1 MAKKVMWKP
10 IVKSKFTDNKELTI
24 FIIFVVSVMVL
35 LYPKG
40 KIENLILNYKDYNID
55 LGNIYLE
62 NLTRINKDPNLRLLL
77 ARRYAQIGNIKR
89 SEEIL
94 RELENTELRDKVLM
108 VRYERLKFL
117 YFSTE
122 DPETKKMYKQSMR
135 EMLEHLHKI
144 SYDLRELEKI
154 HTESISMGLIDVAL
168 KTSIKISKLKDDEDI
183 HWLKIV
189 YKNAL
194 ATENY
199 QVALKYC
206 ALLKAKDRENY
217 LFWLREEYR
226 IASGLKEYTTALEDA
241 LQLLILEGGEKY
253 KKDIVYLLSKSQS
266 TEVIFQYIDKYPDRK
281 YILSEI
287 LADFYV
293 LNKDYK
299 NAFSL
304 YASIYVAEKNK
315 INRRKLFKKIVTLL
329 LSSRQYEEVKMFI
342 GENYREHIE
351 DIEMAKFILSS
362 SLATGDPDFSYKIA
376 KDIHMLIR

>member
-1 MAKKVMWKP
+1 MWKP
-10 IVKSKFTDNKELTI
+10 IVKSKLTDNKELTI

>member
-1 MAKKVMWKP
+1 MVKKVMWKP
-10 IVKSKFTDNKELTI
+10 TVRSKFTDNRELTV
-24 FIIFVVSVMVL
+24 FIILVVSVMIL

-62 NLTRINKDPNLRLLL
+62 NLTRINRDPNLRLLL
-77 ARRYAQIGNIKR
+77 AQRYAQIGDIKR

-108 VRYERLKFL
+108 VRYERLKFM

-122 DPETKKMYKQSMR
+122 DSESKKMYKQSMR
-135 EMLEHLHKI
+135 EMLEHLYRI
-144 SYDLRELEKI
+144 SYDLRVLEKI
-154 HTESISMGLIDVAL
+154 HTESISMGLVDVAL
-168 KTSIKISKLKDDEDI
+168 KTSIKISKLKDDENV
-183 HWLKIV
+183 HWLKVV

-206 ALLKAKDRENY
+206 DLLKVKDRENY
-217 LFWLREEYR
+217 LFWLKEEYR
-226 IASGLKEYTTALEDA
+226 IASGLKEYITALEDA
-241 LQLLILEGGEKY
+241 LKLLILESGEKY

-266 TEVIFQYIDKYPDRK
+266 TEVIFQYIDKYPNRK
-281 YILSEI
+281 YTLFEI
-287 LADFYV
+287 LADFYI

-304 YASIYVAEKNK
+304 YVSIYVAEKNK
-315 INRRKLFKKIVTLL
+315 INRRNLFKKIVTLL
-329 LSSRQYEEVKMFI
+329 LGSRRYEEVKMFI
-342 GENYREHIE
+342 GENYREHIQ

-376 KDIHMLIR
+376 KDIHRLIR

>member
-1 MAKKVMWKP
+1 MWKP
-10 IVKSKFTDNKELTI
+10 IVKSKLTDNKELTI

-77 ARRYAQIGNIKR
+77 AQRYAQIGNIKR